1 MPGAAITVDVDDR
14 EWRAAFKRLRKRMK
28 DLSPVM
34 DEIGASLEHTTKRRF
49 ETETAPSGEPWKPS
63 MPSYD
68 RGGSG
73 VHPKG
78 GGHTDRGQTL
88 TDTGRLRASF
98 TRQASEDEVIV
109 GTNVVYAAIHQ
120 FGGKTRP
127 HVIRPRR
134 KKALFWPGLNHPVK
148 KVQHPG
154 SKVPARPFLGISS
167 SDERRI
173 GRIFEDWLEQA
184 A

>member
-34 DEIGASLEHTTKRRF
+34 DEIGASLERSTVRRF
-49 ETETAPSGEPWKPS
+49 ETGTAPSGVPWKPS
-63 MPSYD
+63 Q
-68 RGGSG
+68 RAGEQA
-73 VHPKG
+73 
-78 GGHTDRGQTL
+78 GQTL
-88 TDTGRLRASF
+88 VDTGRLRDSLG
-98 TRQASEDEVIV
+98 RQASEDEVIV

-120 FGGKTRP
+120 FGGKTP
-127 HVIRPRR
+127 PVVIRPRR
-134 KKALFWPGLNHPVK
+134 KKALFWPGLKHPVK

-154 SKVPARPFLGISS
+154 SRVPARPFLGISS

-173 GRIFEDWLEQA
+173 GRIFAAWLEQA